1 VDTPSS
7 TVQTKLPD
15 SDLATIVVG
24 KKKVKKK
31 VFFGVKGKEVRKA
44 ALGYMA
50 QKYKME
56 FTDAE
61 LDQFALIDEFGV
73 PMEGLKQLIAM
84 KTLIETEQV
93 CNLVF
98 LAIQSTIN

>member
-1 VDTPSS
+1 
-7 TVQTKLPD
+7 
-15 SDLATIVVG
+15 
-24 KKKVKKK
+24 
-31 VFFGVKGKEVRKA
+31 VKGKEVRKA
-44 ALGYMA
+44 ALEYMA

-84 KTLIETEQV
+84 KNSDRNRAGVQPGV
-93 CNLVF
+93 P
-98 LAIQSTIN
+98 